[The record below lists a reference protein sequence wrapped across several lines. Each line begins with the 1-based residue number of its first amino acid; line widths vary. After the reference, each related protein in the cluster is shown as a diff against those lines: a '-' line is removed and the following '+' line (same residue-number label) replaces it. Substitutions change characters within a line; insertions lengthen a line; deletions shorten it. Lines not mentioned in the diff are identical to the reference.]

1 MTTELQGKRIG
12 ITGVS
17 GMVGQALAE
26 RLRNNGAEV
35 IGFSRTPKEGQRSW
49 AKPTEADYSGL
60 DGLVHLAG
68 ESVLGRWTPAK
79 KQRILSS
86 RVEGTRGV
94 VEGLGRL
101 APEERP
107 AVLVSASA
115 IGIYGERGDAVL
127 PEYAAPGDGF
137 LADVTTQWEAEAQ
150 QAADLGIRV
159 MMPRIGVVL
168 GPSGGAARIWKLVFG
183 LGMGGK
189 LGDGKQWV
197 SWIGLDDLVSILEDG
212 LIYDVLQGPVNA
224 ASPNPMRNADLSQVI
239 GEVMR
244 RPSLIPAPAFGM
256 RFLMGEMAAVMLQS
270 QRVEPAILRQ
280 AGFQWKTPK
289 LRAALE
295 DAFRS

>member
-127 PEYAAPGDGF
+127 PEYAAPG
-137 LADVTTQWEAEAQ
+137 
-150 QAADLGIRV
+150 
-159 MMPRIGVVL
+159 
-168 GPSGGAARIWKLVFG
+168 
-183 LGMGGK
+183 
-189 LGDGKQWV
+189 
-197 SWIGLDDLVSILEDG
+197 
-212 LIYDVLQGPVNA
+212 
-224 ASPNPMRNADLSQVI
+224 
-239 GEVMR
+239 
-244 RPSLIPAPAFGM
+244 
-256 RFLMGEMAAVMLQS
+256 
-270 QRVEPAILRQ
+270 
-280 AGFQWKTPK
+280 
-289 LRAALE
+289 
-295 DAFRS
+295 